1 MKRIYIT
8 AVPLPSNFTLKPK
21 KVECVNIDLR
31 SDDRFTFPISRLIEA
46 TMQEGDEAV
55 VITVRQTNDS
65 GDENMDRLKQD
76 LSTLRIPYQI
86 KDITT
91 PENQNKDALLELF
104 KRLARAIDS
113 QCCIYAD
120 STFGTKTYPIL
131 LFAALN
137 YAEKIKECELHCLI
151 YQEQRRDAQ
160 THQETGTYL
169 YDITSL
175 FYLNSVVDA
184 LSQSEAGVDEK
195 DTIFDSLLNL

>member
-8 AVPLPSNFTLKPK
+8 AVPLPSNFILKPQ
-21 KVECVNIDLR
+21 KVECVNLDLR
-31 SDDRFTFPISRLIEA
+31 SDDQLIFPISRLIEA
-46 TMQEGDEAV
+46 TMRDGDEAEI
-55 VITVRQTNDS
+55 ITVRQTNAS
-65 GDENMDRLKQD
+65 GDENMNRLKQD
-76 LSTLRIPYQI
+76 LAALHIRYQI

-91 PENQNKDALLELF
+91 PENQNKDALLDLF
-104 KRLARAIDS
+104 KQLAQAIDP

-120 STFGTKTYPIL
+120 STFGTKTYPII

-137 YAEKIKECELHCLI
+137 YAEKIKECELHCLM

-160 THQETGTYL
+160 THETTGTYL

-184 LSQSEAGVDEK
+184 MSQSEASITQK
-195 DTIFDSLLNL
+195 DALLDSLLNL